1 MFGPGFE
8 SLRLHLEGFHCEIPL
23 FCKLNT
29 GFISR
34 QLEVQKGSRLAVV
47 LNVNKNPFSE
57 LNYGTGKRVTT
68 ETIKDAH
75 EPLRIRWYS
84 DSFIK
89 IPVLK

>member
-1 MFGPGFE
+1 M
-8 SLRLHLEGFHCEIPL
+8 
-23 FCKLNT
+23 
-29 GFISR
+29 
-34 QLEVQKGSRLAVV
+34 QKGSRLAVV